1 MVVGILGDDLG
12 EECFRGVEHG
22 VGQLAVGFCEAI
34 VGEEVE
40 VVFGSARLGAEV
52 IDGLVD
58 ARIGGA
64 EWVEIPH
71 GELESVEELAG
82 DVLIYALLDKCGED
96 VDDRGLELFW
106 RFEIAELD
114 ARDVVS
120 AVKTA
125 AMFADAGF
133 VVVVAVGASAESG
146 WTADESVGLD
156 VMAAANFLHGNLS
169 S

>member
-1 MVVGILGDDLG
+1 
-12 EECFRGVEHG
+12 
-22 VGQLAVGFCEAI
+22 
-34 VGEEVE
+34 
-40 VVFGSARLGAEV
+40 
-52 IDGLVD
+52 
-58 ARIGGA
+58 
-64 EWVEIPH
+64 
-71 GELESVEELAG
+71 LESVEELAG

-133 VVVVAVGASAESG
+133 VMVVAVGASAECG
-146 WTADESVGLD
+146 
-156 VMAAANFLHGNLS
+156 
-169 S
+169 